1 GGWSSAARDPS
12 PRRGLHDRDLPVTN
26 EPPRVR
32 ARLEPRRPRRR
43 GFPDPGVR
51 NGRALRSGGSPRA
64 SPRSPWTTVA
74 ARQNS
79 VLSLRTRSAGC
90 RPLSG
95 IGTQADARLSAH
107 MVEHMV
113 MWVVVAP
120 LLTAGA
126 PIRLA
131 LYALPPAGRRR
142 LGRWLHARTVRA
154 LTRPVGCV
162 ALFAAVVLVTH
173 LP

>member
-1 GGWSSAARDPS
+1 MSLRAFGLDWSLDGPDGAGFLILVFAMGVLYVQAAARGRRLD
-12 PRRGLHDRDLPVTN
+12 RRGRPWPRGKTLCFLSGLAVLVVDLY
-26 EPPRVR
+26 
-32 ARLEPRRPRRR
+32 
-43 GFPDPGVR
+43 
-51 NGRALRSGGSPRA
+51 
-64 SPRSPWTTVA
+64 
-74 ARQNS
+74 
-79 VLSLRTRSAGC
+79 
-90 RPLSG
+90 SG